1 MAERGI
7 GVIIVAGGSGR
18 RMGTTMPKQF
28 LMLHNRPVLAHTI
41 DRVREALPA
50 ARIVVVL
57 PEEHIAL
64 WRNLAA
70 RFDIAAHEVT
80 AGGSERFH
88 SVRNGLAALGDD
100 VRLIAVHD
108 GVRPLASK
116 KLILRALLEA
126 EKSGAAIPVVAPAD
140 SYRKVA
146 GDGSSHPID
155 RSALRIVQTPQV
167 FRAEV
172 LREAYM
178 QPFSPL
184 FTDDAS
190 VVEAAG
196 HNVALC
202 EGECENI
209 KITTPSDL
217 TMAEAILNARDDEA

>member
-18 RMGTTMPKQF
+18 RMGSTLPKQF

-41 DRVREALPA
+41 DRVREALPS

-57 PEEHIAL
+57 PEEHIEL

-70 RFDIAAHEVT
+70 RFDIARHEVV

-88 SVRNGLAALGDD
+88 SVNNGLEALGDD

-126 EKSGAAIPVVAPAD
+126 ENSGAAIPVVAPAD
-140 SYRKVA
+140 SYRMVE
-146 GDGSSHPID
+146 GDTSHTID
-155 RSALRIVQTPQV
+155 RSVLRIVQTPQV
-167 FRAEV
+167 FRAEI
-172 LREAYM
+172 LREAYR
-178 QPFSPL
+178 QPFSAL

-196 HNVALC
+196 HTVTLC
-202 EGECENI
+202 EGERENI

-217 TMAEAILNARDDEA
+217 TIAEAILNARDDEA

>member
-1 MAERGI
+1 M
-7 GVIIVAGGSGR
+7 GSAL
-18 RMGTTMPKQF
+18 PKQF

-41 DRVREALPA
+41 DRMREALPG

-57 PEEHIAL
+57 PEEHIPL

-70 RFDIAAHEVT
+70 RFDIAEHEVT

-88 SVRNGLAALGDD
+88 SVSNGLAALGDGC
-100 VRLIAVHD
+100 RLIAVHD

-116 KLILRALLEA
+116 KLILRTLLEA

-140 SYRKVA
+140 SYRIVEN
-146 GDGSSHPID
+146 GHSRPID
-155 RSALRIVQTPQV
+155 RSLLRMVQTPQV

-172 LREAYM
+172 LREAYR
-178 QPFSPL
+178 QPFSAA

-190 VVEAAG
+190 VVEATG
-196 HNVALC
+196 YTVSLC
-202 EGECENI
+202 EGERENI

-217 TMAEAILNARDDEA
+217 TVAEAILNARDDEAQF